1 VTTGTAVTFTVVSGD
16 DVVVIVA
23 GVALAAVAPA
33 AATVITEIQMF
44 SLLTVWRILSWKKY
58 INNVVELNFA

>member
-1 VTTGTAVTFTVVSGD
+1 VTTGSAVTFTVVSGV

-23 GVALAAVAPA
+23 AVALAAVAPA

-44 SLLTVWRILSWKKY
+44 SLLTVWGILLWKKY

>member
-1 VTTGTAVTFTVVSGD
+1 
-16 DVVVIVA
+16 VVVIVA

-58 INNVVELNFA
+58 INTVVELNFA